1 MKTAQ
6 TSRQYNAID
15 AAKFFCAILIVTI
28 HFPPLGNAA
37 VSPLAQAVNSF
48 FRSYLGRIA
57 VPFFLLSAGFFLFRK
72 TASQPFSTAPSKAY
86 VLRILRLYVL
96 WTILY
101 LPWII
106 REARESGKNLLTGL
120 LSFLRN
126 FLLTGSYSHLW
137 YLPALAV
144 AAALVG
150 WLLRKGL
157 RPGTFLPP
165 RPCFTASGF
174 WDRAG
179 FSCSGPCREQPCIP
193 FCGSMRKSSPPLE
206 TVFSLASHMSPWE
219 CILPTIP
226 RSCQSV
232 VPVSV
237 S

>member
-72 TASQPFSTAPSKAY
+72 TASQPFSAAPSKAY

-106 REARESGKNLLTGL
+106 REARESGKNLLTGF
-120 LSFLRN
+120 S
-126 FLLTGSYSHLW
+126 
-137 YLPALAV
+137 
-144 AAALVG
+144 
-150 WLLRKGL
+150 
-157 RPGTFLPP
+157 
-165 RPCFTASGF
+165 ASC
-174 WDRAG
+174 AI
-179 FSCSGPCREQPCIP
+179 SC
-193 FCGSMRKSSPPLE
+193 
-206 TVFSLASHMSPWE
+206 
-219 CILPTIP
+219 
-226 RSCQSV
+226 
-232 VPVSV
+232 
-237 S
+237 